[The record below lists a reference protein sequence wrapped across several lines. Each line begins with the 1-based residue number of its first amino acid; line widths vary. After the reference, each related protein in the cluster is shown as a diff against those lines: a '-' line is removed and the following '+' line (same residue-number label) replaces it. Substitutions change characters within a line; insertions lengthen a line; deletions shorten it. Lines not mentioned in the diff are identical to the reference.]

1 MWSKGVKVRTIK
13 HVCGVKGL
21 RLEPS
26 NTYVRTIKHV
36 CGVKGLSKNLKY
48 VLSRGVDLLMKVRTV
63 NQVLKLPRVTKK

>member
-1 MWSKGVKVRTIK
+1 MWSEGVK
-13 HVCGVKGL
+13 
-21 RLEPS
+21 
-26 NTYVRTIKHV
+26 VRTIKHV